1 MLIKRVYFRMGNWQR
16 QFGSQLRVVDLLQEG
31 TTKLQ
36 DGGIA
41 EPRLNAEWLLSNL
54 LRKRRAE
61 LYIDELEKPTNSEV
75 VTKFRALIERRLQQE
90 PLQYLTGETEFM
102 SLPFKVTPAVL
113 IPRPDTE
120 ILVEHTLQAIPPEKA
135 IKILDIGTGCGNIA
149 ISLAH
154 YRPQVA
160 IVAVDVAPEAIRLA
174 KENAKINKVEKQI
187 RFLVADV
194 LSENFV
200 AQFDS
205 KFDFV
210 VSNPPYISE
219 KEFSALPIEVRQFE
233 PAIALQGGDDGLTF
247 HRRIAMVTSELLTSG
262 GQLFLEVGYNQSQ
275 MVQRI
280 LKKSGFCSIKTFQ
293 DLAGIER
300 VVTGVVS

>member
-1 MLIKRVYFRMGNWQR
+1 MGNWQR

-120 ILVEHTLQAIPPEKA
+120 ILVEHTLQAISPEKA

-154 YRPQVA
+154 YRPQVE

-194 LSENFV
+194 LGEDFV

-219 KEFSALPIEVRQFE
+219 KEFSTLPIEVRQFE

-280 LKKSGFCSIKTFQ
+280 LKKSGFCSIKTFR